1 MAAAE
6 GSECLTGNGLW
17 SRDLSEWLWERFGV
31 SREHSHAHRALG
43 EAMERHANQGFMV
56 QLLISSRPISEGADY
71 IAARG
76 STVKGALLE
85 EVCAFTVLLER
96 FKVQRW

>member
-1 MAAAE
+1 
-6 GSECLTGNGLW
+6 
-17 SRDLSEWLWERFGV
+17 
-31 SREHSHAHRALG
+31 
-43 EAMERHANQGFMV
+43 MERHANQGFMV